1 MTQVELTSAA
11 LANRLRANCLE
22 CCGSKKGSTQVICS
36 ISSCAM
42 YKTKRGRFRGS
53 EDQLLTVAR
62 QYCLACMGGM
72 RSLVRKCEN
81 TMCAMHPIR
90 DVAALTE
97 G

>member
-1 MTQVELTSAA
+1 MTQVEMTSAA

-22 CCGSKKGSTQVICS
+22 CCGSKNATQVICS

-53 EDQLLTVAR
+53 EEQLLTAAR
-62 QYCLACMGGM
+62 QYCLECMGGM
-72 RSLVRKCEN
+72 RTLVRNCKSTGCR
-81 TMCAMHPIR
+81 MYPIR

-97 G
+97 V